1 MKRFKLVLKGILLW
15 VTLFTNIIFVS
26 GVDSIYDAGYFIPA
40 IIICVILCYACNRL
54 ISEKEYK
61 KIIPFSKWL

>member
-26 GVDSIYDAGYFIPA
+26 GVDSIYDAGYLYQQSLYVLYYA
-40 IIICVILCYACNRL
+40 MLVIGLYL
-54 ISEKEYK
+54 K
-61 KIIPFSKWL
+61 KSTKR